1 MSALAK
7 LCPPG
12 DLKSLLLE
20 AKGVSQGFDLVLG
33 ASRGLC
39 KGLSD
44 HAAASAKAT
53 SVVPK

>member
-12 DLKSLLLE
+12 DLKQLLLD
-20 AKGVSQGFDLVLG
+20 AKGISQSFDLVLG

-39 KGLSD
+39 KGLND
-44 HAAASAKAT
+44 HAAANAEAA